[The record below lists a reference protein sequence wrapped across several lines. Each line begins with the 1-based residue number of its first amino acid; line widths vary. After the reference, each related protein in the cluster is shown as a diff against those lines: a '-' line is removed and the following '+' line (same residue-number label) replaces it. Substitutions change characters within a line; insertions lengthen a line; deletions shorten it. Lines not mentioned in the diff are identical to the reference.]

1 MRIVI
6 KTVER
11 VSNRTPPEFVKWL
24 CEALGLTE
32 GDSESKVIDQK
43 ILEKL
48 IIASRLGTSITS
60 SELGKK
66 EGIARSTVI
75 YHLNRLINTGLV
87 VKQGRKYYLRAID
100 VASTIK
106 EIEYDTDKEFS
117 RMHDA
122 AKEFDRMLVEQMNEM
137 QSKKTMQT
145 KRGGFGNGR
154 RKE

>member
-6 KTVER
+6 RTVER
-11 VSNRTPPEFVKWL
+11 VSNRTPTEFVKWL
-24 CEALGLTE
+24 CEALGLAE
-32 GDSESKVIDQK
+32 GEENAKALDQQ

-48 IIASRLGTSITS
+48 IVASRLDTGITS
-60 SELGKK
+60 SEIGKK

-87 VKQGRKYYLRAID
+87 TKRGRKYYLRAMD

-106 EIEYDTDKEFS
+106 EIEYDIDREFS
-117 RMHDA
+117 RIHDA
-122 AKEFDRMLVEQMNEM
+122 AQEFDRVLIEQMREM
-137 QSKKTMQT
+137 QNKKKMQ
-145 KRGGFGNGR
+145 KGGFGNVK